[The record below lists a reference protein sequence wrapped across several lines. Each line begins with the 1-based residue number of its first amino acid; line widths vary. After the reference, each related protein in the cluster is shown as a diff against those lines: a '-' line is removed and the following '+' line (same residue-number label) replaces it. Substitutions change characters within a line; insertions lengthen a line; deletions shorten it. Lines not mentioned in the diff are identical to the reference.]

1 MSGPT
6 EIGDLAARRALAIA
20 DHVPGMLVTP
30 DSRAALAASV
40 GEAAARGATI
50 VPLGLGAHRGIGQA
64 PERYDVALSTRALA
78 RVVDYAPADMTVTV
92 ESGVTLAAL
101 ETLLAAEGQW
111 LPLLAPWPSRTTIG
125 GLVAAD
131 LSGLLRGG
139 QGRVRDYV
147 IGVAMVTAQGRE
159 VRAGGRVVK
168 NVAGYD
174 LMKLMIGSLG
184 TLAVVTEVTMKV
196 RPRPETTRVIAFACG
211 EREGGLRL
219 AVHLAN
225 LDEVA
230 LAVVLLTGPDH
241 DEPALCCI
249 LGGVAADV
257 TTTRARVLRE
267 MREEATTLLCDEP
280 ADGAV
285 AGALVAEARDLA
297 RAAAGEIVV
306 RAATLR
312 TRGAALASDL
322 LAELA
327 ASSALFDPRAGVVTV
342 AVVTA
347 DPAGAIARAQAIA
360 ARHEATLT
368 FERWPDALAQTIE
381 VWSPLPASLPLMRR
395 IKEALDPARTL
406 APGRFVGRL

>member
-1 MSGPT
+1 VSEPT
-6 EIGDLAARRALAIA
+6 EIGDLAARRALTIA
-20 DHVPGMLVTP
+20 GRAPAALVTP
-30 DSRAALAASV
+30 PSREALAATMR
-40 GEAAARGATI
+40 EAAARGAAI
-50 VPLGLGAHRGIGQA
+50 VPLGLGAHRGIGHA

-78 RVVDYAPADMTVTV
+78 RVVDYVPADMTVTV
-92 ESGVTLAAL
+92 ESGATLAAL
-101 ETLLAAEGQW
+101 EPVLAAEGQW
-111 LPLLAPWPSRTTIG
+111 LPLLAPWPARTTLG

-147 IGVAMVTAQGRE
+147 IGIQMVTAHGRE

-184 TLAVVTEVTMKV
+184 TLAIVTEVTLKV
-196 RPRPETTRVIAFACG
+196 RPRPETTRLVAFACG
-211 EREGGLRL
+211 EREGAFRL
-219 AVHLAN
+219 AAHLAD

-230 LAVVLLTGPDH
+230 LAVVLLTGQDH
-241 DEPALCCI
+241 DEPVLCCI
-249 LGGVAADV
+249 LGGVGADV
-257 TTTRARVLRE
+257 ATTRARIFRE
-267 MREEATTLLCDEP
+267 MREEATTLVCDET
-280 ADGAV
+280 ADGAAAV
-285 AGALVAEARDLA
+285 ALVAEARDLP
-297 RAAAGEIVV
+297 RAASGEVVV

-312 TRGAALASDL
+312 TRAPALAADM
-322 LAELA
+322 LAELT

-342 AVVTA
+342 AIETA
-347 DPAGAIARAQAIA
+347 DAAGAIARTQAIA

-368 FERWPDALAQTIE
+368 IERWPDALAETIE
-381 VWSPLPASLPLMRR
+381 VWSPLPAAQPLMRR